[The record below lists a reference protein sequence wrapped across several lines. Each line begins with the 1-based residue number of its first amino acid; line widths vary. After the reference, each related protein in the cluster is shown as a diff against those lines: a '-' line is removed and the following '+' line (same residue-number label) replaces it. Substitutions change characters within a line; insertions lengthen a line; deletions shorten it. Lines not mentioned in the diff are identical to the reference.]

1 MKKLITNLLI
11 AVLSIA
17 ASSALRANHL
27 GDQLQF
33 SVRATGSQQSP
44 AVNTNAI
51 GIGSFILSND
61 RTTLDINLTIANLS
75 GPIQAIHIHEG
86 FAGQSGGVWRDL
98 EPLLQGNRVKG
109 QLTGL
114 SSAEL
119 AKLINGGYYVNVHTM
134 QNPDGEVRG
143 QISLENDQA
152 YSVMLDAAQEV
163 PANTSM
169 ANGLGSFVVSK
180 TGYFA
185 SLDLL
190 VNGLSGPIMGAHIH
204 SGMAGMNGD
213 VIYDLTPLVSGN
225 RISGKID
232 LSAFDMMDMQAL
244 ANAGLYINI
253 HTMMEMGGE
262 IRGQIIKQRGLSFD
276 ASLNGMNQTPMNSS
290 TARGLAILSLS
301 PTLDTL
307 NYALLTDGLMSDA
320 EAAHIHLG
328 AAGVNGDVA
337 AGLTLSNGFSAMG
350 MITGSTLSNDL
361 INDLLKGETYINV
374 HNMDFPGGEIRAQIF
389 RHAREGFGF
398 DLCGAQEVP
407 SVLTGAYGSA
417 VISYDRSRSNIHY
430 MVAASG
436 VTDNYDGAHLH
447 AGAAGTNGDVLVNF
461 SSTLMNNTTSGY
473 DTTITPAIATMIVNG
488 ETYINLH
495 NMTNPG
501 GEIRGQVLK
510 TGSCEI
516 VTSLVSASKP
526 ETVGIYPNPTSTNI
540 TIQSSEKISSIR
552 IFSGDGRLLIQQ
564 NPSSHNM
571 TTLDVSHLS
580 PGIYLVETTSNQGNH
595 LNKIIKN

>member
-33 SVRATGSQQSP
+33 SVRATGSQQTP
-44 AVNTNAI
+44 AVNSNAV

-61 RTTLDINLTIANLS
+61 RTTLDINMTIANLS
-75 GPIQAIHIHEG
+75 GPIQAIHIHSG
-86 FAGQSGGVWRDL
+86 FAGQAGDVWKDL
-98 EPLLQGNRVKG
+98 QPMLQGNRVKG
-109 QLTGL
+109 QITGL
-114 SSAEL
+114 TSAEQ
-119 AKLINGGYYVNVHTM
+119 ATLINGGFYVNVHTM

-143 QISLENDQA
+143 QLTLENDQA
-152 YSVMLDAAQEV
+152 YTVMLNASQEV
-163 PANTSM
+163 PANASM
-169 ANGLGSFVVSK
+169 AVGLGSFVVSK

-185 SLDLL
+185 TLDLL
-190 VNGLSGPIMGAHIH
+190 VHGLSGPIMGAHIH

-213 VIYDLTPLVSGN
+213 VIYDLTPFISGN

-232 LSAFDMMDMQAL
+232 LSALNMMDMQSL
-244 ANAGLYINI
+244 TTAGLYINI

-276 ASLNGMNQTPMNSS
+276 ASLNGMNQTPMNAS
-290 TARGLAILSLS
+290 TAKGLAILNLS
-301 PTLDTL
+301 PTFDTL

-320 EAAHIHLG
+320 MAAHIHLG
-328 AAGVNGDVA
+328 AAGVSGDVA
-337 AGLTLSNGFSAMG
+337 IGLTLTDGYSGMG
-350 MITGSTLSNDL
+350 VVTGSSLSNDL

-374 HNMDFPGGEIRAQIF
+374 HNMDFPGGEIRAQVF

-407 SVLTGAYGSA
+407 SVLAEAYGSA

-447 AGAAGTNGDVLVNF
+447 SGSAGTNGEVLVNF

-488 ETYINLH
+488 ETYVNLH

-516 VTSLVSASKP
+516 VTSIPSTSKS
-526 ETVGIYPNPTSTNI
+526 ETVGIYPNPTSNNI
-540 TIQSSEKISSIR
+540 TIQSSERITNIR
-552 IFSGDGRLLIQQ
+552 IFSSDGRLLIQQ
-564 NPSSHNM
+564 NPSSQN
-571 TTLDVSHLS
+571 LSNIDVSFLS
-580 PGIYLVETTSNQGNH
+580 PGIYIVETTSKQGNK